1 MSLLSSTDIWKPT
14 RIALV
19 AIVLSLVSS
28 AGIGIIIVLVGDFDE
43 TEVKI
48 LATTGTLTGFSI
60 LSLPSLFHLER
71 TRYPYVSKVAIFASI
86 AFFGMILL
94 LIWGGD
100 IGGGEMFWKSLG
112 SAGVVSIAINHSLL
126 LLIPISTKKLISLSQ
141 RITVSIIAIVGIL
154 ILVAIWVGDL
164 PGPLIRILGALV
176 ILDAL
181 GTIAVPMLVRISK

>member
-1 MSLLSSTDIWKPT
+1 MSLLGSTGIWKPT

-19 AIVLSLVSS
+19 AIVLSLVAS
-28 AGIGIIIVLVGDFDE
+28 AGIGIIIILVGDLDE

-48 LATTGTLTGFSI
+48 LATTGALTGFSI

-71 TRYPYVSKVAIFASI
+71 NRYPHISKVAIFASI
-86 AFFGMILL
+86 AFLGMILL

-100 IGGGEMFWKSLG
+100 IGGGGTFWKILG

-126 LLIPISTKKLISLSQ
+126 LLIPIPTKKLISLSQ
-141 RITVSIIAIVGIL
+141 TVTVSIIATVGVL

-164 PGPLIRILGALV
+164 PGPFIRILGALA

-181 GTIAVPMLVRISK
+181 GTVAVPMLVRISK

>member
-1 MSLLSSTDIWKPT
+1 
-14 RIALV
+14 
-19 AIVLSLVSS
+19 
-28 AGIGIIIVLVGDFDE
+28 
-43 TEVKI
+43 
-48 LATTGTLTGFSI
+48 
-60 LSLPSLFHLER
+60 
-71 TRYPYVSKVAIFASI
+71 
-86 AFFGMILL
+86 MILL